1 MSILVYKQ
9 RFRHP
14 NKKNTPGANYAH
26 IRYIATRPRVVK
38 NENSNHGL
46 FGKLEPGAVTEFAD
60 WKDVAKLAY
69 MNSKKGI
76 LMYRSVVSFAEE
88 TAKELLL
95 KDQKSWQRYIENHM
109 MTIAEKN
116 GIKRENLQWAAAVH
130 GEKSHPHIHVVFWD
144 KSVRTKNPFTPPQIP
159 NAIRKQMIKDTFAE
173 KILAFAKEKDM
184 AVKEMRRITDELVEK
199 FEEELHCKS
208 PGRFKAAEKWLE
220 EELEQGVSFDKKTLA
235 ELSERLFAL
244 RAMIP
249 ENGRIAY
256 QLLPPESKERTDELV
271 GFLLLTI
278 PEIRNCFERYVN
290 AKCSMVGLYASED
303 EWLSE
308 QRKKFEKEAE
318 KILANRVLSGVKTI
332 CRLEKEKRGEAYIK
346 MHRDYLAF
354 RIIMEA
360 LDMLAQ
366 AVWKQE
372 EDFCDGQDMPGELSK
387 EAKKELF
394 LKNQDKGYEH

>member
-14 NKKNTPGANYAH
+14 NKKDTPGSNYAH

-38 NENSNHGL
+38 NENGKHGL
-46 FGKLEPGAVTEFAD
+46 FGKLEPGDVIEFED
-60 WKDVAKLAY
+60 WKDVANLAY
-69 MNSKKGI
+69 ANSKKGI

-95 KDQKSWQRYIENHM
+95 KDQKSWQRYIENHI

-130 GEKSHPHIHVVFWD
+130 GEKSHPHTHVVFWD
-144 KSVRTKNPFTPPQIP
+144 KSVRAKNPFTPPQIP

-173 KILAFAKEKDM
+173 KILVFAKEKDM
-184 AVKEMRRITDELVEK
+184 AVNKMRRITDELVEK
-199 FEEELHCKS
+199 FEEELRCKI
-208 PGRFKAAEKWLE
+208 PGRFKAAERWLE
-220 EELEQGVSFDKKTLA
+220 EELEQGVSFDKNILV
-235 ELSERLFAL
+235 ELSERLLAL

-249 ENGRIAY
+249 DNGRIAY
-256 QLLPPESKERTDELV
+256 QLLPSECKEKTDELV
-271 GFLLLTI
+271 DFLLLMI
-278 PEIRNCFERYVN
+278 PEIKNCFERYVN
-290 AKCSMVGLYASED
+290 AKCSMAGLYATDD
-303 EWLSE
+303 EWLLE

-318 KILANRVLSGVKTI
+318 KILANRILSGVKVI
-332 CRLEKEKRGEAYIK
+332 CRLEKEKRGDAYIK
-346 MHRDYLAF
+346 SHRDYLVS

-366 AVWKQE
+366 VVWKQK
-372 EDFCDGQDMPGELSK
+372 EDFSAGQDMSGEFSK

-394 LKNQDKGYEH
+394 LRNQDKGYEH